1 MKILIIGAGAVGFNL
16 AKQLSK
22 EGHDISVIEKS
33 HDLVKR
39 ISEKL
44 DVSVVP
50 GSASSLVVLEEAG
63 IKETD
68 MVLAVTNSDEINMVA
83 CMIAHH
89 YGVKT
94 KIARIR
100 SPEFS
105 DEQPVMHQNGFHIDH
120 VVNPEKI
127 TVNSILNIIGTPGA
141 TYVADF
147 TEGDILL
154 RGFCVP
160 DDAPI
165 AGKKLSELKEVE
177 STDSFLIVAI
187 QRNDEMVIP
196 TGETKIM
203 PHDTVFVLVAR
214 AALPYF
220 LPMVNRRADEVEKV
234 VIYGVNRASIELAK
248 KLEEQKIQVAMIESD
263 REKTQQAATVLDRT
277 VILQGNVLDIDL
289 LKEASID
296 ITDFF
301 VAVSENEQA
310 NILSALLAK
319 RLGARKAVVLTVD
332 PAFVPIINSLGMD
345 IVINPRLITV
355 GSILQHIRRGHTLS
369 VVKFQQ
375 SEAEAIELVAAEG
388 SKIVGKPLREVSF
401 PQGSILGALVRE
413 GAMQIPAGNTIIHP
427 DERVIV
433 FALPNAIEKVQ
444 SLFIGKKDRT

>member
-1 MKILIIGAGAVGFNL
+1 MKILIVGAGAVGFNL

-22 EGHDISVIEKS
+22 EGHDISVIEKN
-33 HDLVKR
+33 HELVKR
-39 ISEKL
+39 INEKL
-44 DVSVVP
+44 DVSVVL
-50 GSASSLVVLEEAG
+50 GSACSLIVLEEAG
-63 IKETD
+63 IKDAD
-68 MVLAVTNSDEINMVA
+68 MVLAVTSSDEINMVV
-83 CMIAHH
+83 CMIAHN

-100 SPEFS
+100 SPEFN
-105 DEQPVMHQNGFHIDH
+105 DEQPIMHQNGFHIDH

-127 TVNSILNIIGTPGA
+127 TINSILNIIGTPGA

-165 AGKKLSELKEVE
+165 VGKKLSELKEIE

-187 QRNDEMVIP
+187 QRNEEMVIP
-196 TGETKIM
+196 MGETKIM
-203 PHDTVFVLVAR
+203 PRDNVFVLVAK

-234 VIYGVNRASIELAK
+234 VVYGVNRASIELAK
-248 KLEEQKIQVAMIESD
+248 KLEELKIQVTIIEPDS
-263 REKTQQAATVLDRT
+263 EKTQQAATVLDKT
-277 VILQGNVLDIDL
+277 IILQGDALDIDL

-296 ITDFF
+296 IADFF
-301 VAVSENEQA
+301 VAVSESEQT
-310 NILSALLAK
+310 NILSSLLAK
-319 RLGARKAVVLTVD
+319 RLGAKKAIVLTVD
-332 PAFVPIINSLGMD
+332 PAFMTIINSLGMD

-355 GSILQHIRRGHTLS
+355 GSILQYIRRGHTLS

-375 SEAEAIELVAAEG
+375 SEAEVIELVAAEG
-388 SKIVGKPLREVSF
+388 SKIVGKPLKEVSF
-401 PQGSILGALVRE
+401 PQGSILGAIVRE
-413 GAMQIPAGNTIIHP
+413 GVMQIPTGKTIINP
-427 DERVIV
+427 EERVIV

-444 SLFIGKKDRT
+444 SLFIGKKDRA

>member
-1 MKILIIGAGAVGFNL
+1 MKILIVGAGAVGFNL
-16 AKQLSK
+16 TKQLSK
-22 EGHDISVIEKS
+22 EGHDISVVEKS
-33 HDLVKR
+33 PDLVRR

-44 DVSVVP
+44 DVRVVS
-50 GSASSLVVLEEAG
+50 GSASSPTILEEAG
-63 IKETD
+63 IKNTD
-68 MVLAVTNSDEINMVA
+68 ILLAVTNSDEINIVA
-83 CMIAHH
+83 CMIAHN

-100 SPEFS
+100 SPEFT

-127 TVNSILNIIGTPGA
+127 TVSSILNIIGTPGA
-141 TYVADF
+141 IYVADF

-154 RGFCVP
+154 RGFNVP

-187 QRNDEMVIP
+187 QRNEEMVIP
-196 TGETKIM
+196 TGETKIL
-203 PHDTVFVLVAR
+203 PHDNIFVIVAK

-248 KLEEQKIQVAMIESD
+248 KLEEQKIGVTIIEPDS
-263 REKTQQAATVLDRT
+263 EKTQQAATILDKT
-277 VILQGNVLDIDL
+277 IILQGNALDIDL
-289 LKEASID
+289 LKESSID
-296 ITDFF
+296 IADFF
-301 VAVSENEQA
+301 VAVSESEQT

-319 RLGARKAVVLTVD
+319 RLGAKKAIVLTVD

-355 GSILQHIRRGHTLS
+355 GSILQYIRRGHTLS

-413 GAMQIPAGNTIIHP
+413 GVMQIPAGNTIINP

-433 FALPNAIEKVQ
+433 FALPNAVEKVQ
-444 SLFIGKKDRT
+444 SLFISKKNRT

>member
-1 MKILIIGAGAVGFNL
+1 MKILIVGAGAVGFNL
-16 AKQLSK
+16 AMQLSK

-33 HDLVKR
+33 QDLVRR

-44 DVSVVP
+44 DVRVVS
-50 GSASSLVVLEEAG
+50 GSASSPTILEEAG
-63 IKETD
+63 IKGTD

-83 CMIAHH
+83 CMIAHN

-100 SPEFS
+100 SPEFT

-141 TYVADF
+141 IYVADF

-154 RGFCVP
+154 RGFNVP
-160 DDAPI
+160 DDAPL
-165 AGKKLSELKEVE
+165 AGKKLSELKEIE

-187 QRNDEMVIP
+187 QRNEEMVIP
-196 TGETKIM
+196 TGETKIL
-203 PHDTVFVLVAR
+203 PRDNIFVLVAK

-248 KLEEQKIQVAMIESD
+248 KLEDQKIGVTIIEPD
-263 REKTQQAATVLDRT
+263 REKTQQAATILDKT
-277 VILQGNVLDIDL
+277 IILQGNALDIDL
-289 LKEASID
+289 LKESSID
-296 ITDFF
+296 IADFF
-301 VAVSENEQA
+301 VAVSESEQT
-310 NILSALLAK
+310 NILSSLLAK
-319 RLGARKAVVLTVD
+319 RLGAKKAIVLTVD

-345 IVINPRLITV
+345 TVINPRLITV

-375 SEAEAIELVAAEG
+375 SDAEAIELVAVEG
-388 SKIVGKPLREVSF
+388 SKIVGKPLREIPF
-401 PQGSILGALVRE
+401 PQGSILGAIVRE
-413 GAMQIPAGNTIIHP
+413 GAMQIPAGNTIINP

-444 SLFIGKKDRT
+444 SLFISKKDRT

>member
-1 MKILIIGAGAVGFNL
+1 MKILIVGAGAVGFNL
-16 AKQLSK
+16 AMQLSK

-33 HDLVKR
+33 QDLVRR

-44 DVSVVP
+44 DVRVVS
-50 GSASSLVVLEEAG
+50 GSASSPTILEAAE
-63 IKETD
+63 IKDTD

-83 CMIAHH
+83 CMIAHN

-100 SPEFS
+100 SPEFN
-105 DEQPVMHQNGFHIDH
+105 DDQPFIHQNGFHIDH

-141 TYVADF
+141 IYVADF

-154 RGFCVP
+154 RGFNVP
-160 DDAPI
+160 DDAPL
-165 AGKKLSELKEVE
+165 AGKKLSELKEIE

-187 QRNDEMVIP
+187 QRNEEMVIP
-196 TGETKIM
+196 TGETKIL
-203 PHDTVFVLVAR
+203 PRDNIFVLVAK

-248 KLEEQKIQVAMIESD
+248 KLEDQKIGVTIIEPD
-263 REKTQQAATVLDRT
+263 RDKTQQAATTLDKT
-277 VILQGNVLDIDL
+277 IILQGNALDIDL
-289 LKEASID
+289 LKESSID
-296 ITDFF
+296 SADFF
-301 VAVSENEQA
+301 VAVSESEQT

-319 RLGARKAVVLTVD
+319 KLGAKKAIVLTVD

-355 GSILQHIRRGHTLS
+355 GSILQYIRRGHTLS

-375 SEAEAIELVAAEG
+375 SEAEAIELVAVEG
-388 SKIVGKPLREVSF
+388 SKIVGKPLREIPF
-401 PQGSILGALVRE
+401 PQGSILGAIVRE
-413 GAMQIPAGNTIIHP
+413 GAMHIPAGNTIINP

-444 SLFIGKKDRT
+444 SLFISKKDRT